1 MMTSRAQ
8 FQESLDLL
16 RVDVDALGLLV
27 EQAVSGALRALVGD
41 DRDAA
46 DGVLAGDDRIDALF
60 VILEERAYALV
71 ARQAPV
77 AADLRFLMSSLR
89 VMADYEKT
97 GDRAVAVAKSALA
110 DWDREPTAIA
120 LLARMGDLALTLVT
134 SARRAWLD
142 QDLLVASD
150 LKRRDDVLDETFRR
164 LVAHLLAQ
172 VGPGAPGLVLHAHA
186 AGRNIER
193 IADHAVI
200 IGERVSYTLTG
211 DPSAL
216 AAEIR

>member
-1 MMTSRAQ
+1 M
-8 FQESLDLL
+8 L
-16 RVDVDALGLLV
+16 RIDVDALGMMAQ
-27 EQAVSGALRALVGD
+27 EAVTGALRALLGD

-46 DGVLAGDDRIDALF
+46 EQVLAGDDRIDALF
-60 VILEERAYALV
+60 VALEERAYALV
-71 ARQAPV
+71 AQQAPV

-110 DWDREPTAIA
+110 DWDREPVTVA
-120 LLARMGDLALTLVT
+120 LLGRMGDLALTSLT

-142 QDLLVASD
+142 QDLGIAVLLKAS
-150 LKRRDDVLDETFRR
+150 DDVLDECFRR
-164 LVAHLLAQ
+164 LVAHLLGQ
-172 VGPGAPGLVLHAHA
+172 QGPGAPGLVLHAHA
-186 AGRNIER
+186 AGRNLER

-200 IGERVSYTLTG
+200 IGERVSYMLTG

>member
-1 MMTSRAQ
+1 VATRAQ
-8 FQESLDLL
+8 FQTSLEML
-16 RVDVDALGLLV
+16 RVDVDVLGLMAQEAVVGALGALL
-27 EQAVSGALRALVGD
+27 GD
-41 DRDAA
+41 DRAA
-46 DGVLAGDDRIDALF
+46 ARRVVDGDDHIDDLF
-60 VILEERAYALV
+60 VALEERAYALV

-110 DWDREPTAIA
+110 EWNREPTAIS
-120 LLARMGDLALTLVT
+120 LLGRMGDLALMALT

-142 QDLLVASD
+142 QDLVLAAE
-150 LKRRDDVLDETFRR
+150 LKISDDVLDECFRR
-164 LVAHLLAQ
+164 LVAHLLTQ
-172 VGPGAPGLVLHAHA
+172 QGPGAPGVVLHAHA
-186 AGRNIER
+186 AGRNLER

-200 IGERVSYTLTG
+200 IGDRVSYMLTG

-216 AAEIR
+216 AAEVR